1 MSSYK
6 TRAHLSQLC
15 VSATLR
21 PCVISEER
29 KDAMTQGRKDWKPQ
43 NPSESG
49 NCDIPIR
56 IVIRPRTHLYRG
68 YDKQIMQKIKQSQ
81 KT

>member
-1 MSSYK
+1 MQK

-49 NCDIPIR
+49 KMIATESTGAPGAQSEDILC
-56 IVIRPRTHLYRG
+56 PRSRAV
-68 YDKQIMQKIKQSQ
+68 DSFV
-81 KT
+81 